1 MNVEGKRWLCGPAD
15 PATTTFASSVSLPV
29 LMHERFI
36 LFQTYGPGG
45 KLPVT
50 VNVTVFVVTLPPA
63 LFILAK

>member
-1 MNVEGKRWLCGPAD
+1 MYLFG
-15 PATTTFASSVSLPV
+15 
-29 LMHERFI
+29 FI

-50 VNVTVFVVTLPPA
+50 VNVTVFVVILPPA